1 MPESAYEMVYTILDW
16 YDGAR
21 AGVADLTGK
30 PHYYEC
36 RWDDAKDEWSE
47 IWLLKPI
54 DQETF
59 RLALE
64 DWQIWERWRAAYDEG
79 RVTIETHP
87 AFPEDRARHDEL
99 QSILE
104 ARLCIDSDAH
114 IKARGDFRY
123 GEPTLVRWTI
133 EE

>member
-87 AFPEDRARHDEL
+87 AFPEDRARHETM
-99 QSILE
+99 
-104 ARLCIDSDAH
+104 H
-114 IKARGDFRY
+114 
-123 GEPTLVRWTI
+123 
-133 EE
+133 